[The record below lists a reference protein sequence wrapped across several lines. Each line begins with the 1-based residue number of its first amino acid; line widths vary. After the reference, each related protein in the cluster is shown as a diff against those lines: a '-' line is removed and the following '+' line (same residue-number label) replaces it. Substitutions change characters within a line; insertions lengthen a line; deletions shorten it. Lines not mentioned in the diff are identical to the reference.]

1 MSIARRS
8 LQVAA
13 FVTTLIFG
21 VASMAV
27 IVTQTA
33 WFKDWLRGF
42 IVRQSEDFVNGRL
55 SIGRLDG
62 NLFFGVEFG
71 DVDVSVNGEPVV
83 QIADLGLDYNVFSFL
98 GGDVV
103 IDEVRLTRP
112 VVSLARTDEGWNL
125 ARLIKTD
132 TPDPDQPRTGRSIRI
147 GEIGVSDGTLSIDG
161 AVGITGVEVPSR
173 VENLDASLGV
183 SSDDDLLGVEIRHL
197 SLRAVDP
204 AFVITSLSGTVERTP
219 DEIRLEQVMLRTE
232 ESELQVDG
240 TIEGVESERPVLGMR
255 ASSGKLAI
263 AEIARLVPALRG
275 YQLQP
280 AFAVAAEGPADRMA
294 VNLELREP
302 QVGALAA
309 DLTVDALSPGQRV
322 AGTASLTRI
331 NVAPLL
337 PPQEGAGRASEPVTS
352 DVSAQLSFDFALPDG
367 QRPLSGTYGVNAP
380 RVLVAGY
387 GAQNLRA
394 DGRIDGDVLRVDA
407 SADAYGGRATVA
419 GTVRTGEPR
428 VIDVAGRATNVD
440 LRNLPAELNVPG
452 VASNLNVAYEVA
464 GRGDVY
470 SGRVRFEPST
480 LAGTSIAEGTSAT
493 FEVGRGAPAYSATG
507 RITDLDLQQI
517 GEGFQITALAS
528 ERYRSRIDASFDV
541 SGSGGGEYPLTLDA
555 TGTLTGSEIF
565 DASFPS
571 MEFSAQLE
579 GGNARVTT
587 DGRFMNLNPGEISGN
602 ERLAGIVN
610 GAVDLET
617 TIRDYASGVTV
628 DSIDA
633 AGRILLEDSNIG
645 DVSIVSAT
653 VDGQYADRTGIIKT
667 FELTGPDVNARAE
680 GTLVLT
686 ETGTSNLTL
695 HAETASLD
703 RIGKIVE
710 QPLKGSAVVDATI
723 TGNARELTATGA
735 LMGSDIGHGDNEALS
750 LSSDFTV
757 VVPELT
763 PGDAR
768 VQAST
773 MATFLEVAG
782 QRITELSADVTYAQ
796 PRLEFEATAQEG
808 TRELDAGGSVVFL
821 PDEQEIHLPN
831 LALRTEGVEWRTP
844 AGSDAVVRYSSNRI
858 AIEEIELVNGG
869 QRITADGVLG
879 SQEEPLLVRLDN
891 IDVAEVD
898 RLMLGDQRLAG
909 TLSAEAAITGPT
921 SEPSVEANFT
931 LTGGAFR
938 DYKFESLG
946 GAVEYQ
952 QDGVTLD
959 VRLQQSPTEWLTA
972 AGTAP
977 VTLFRPNPEGVSGHR
992 ESSPGDTV
1000 DIAVMSSQINLGVV
1014 QGFTSAV
1021 TNVAGTLQADVRVT
1035 GSGYDPHVNGTVAI
1049 DGGAFEVP
1057 EYGTAY
1063 TGLDTTIELN
1073 PQGITIQEF
1082 RILDDRGFPM
1092 TVGGTLA
1099 FHARQVGAVDVRIET
1114 DRFEVIDNELADIK
1128 LNTDVRIT
1136 GEIRSPRIEGSID
1149 VENGTIHVAR
1159 LLERVTSDPYATEAA
1174 TLGAEGTKQEPAA
1187 EGEEPR
1193 PSVFDALTVDVDV
1206 NVPNNLVIRGD
1217 DIRAANAPIALGDM
1231 NVTVGGSLQVA
1242 KDPAQPIS
1250 LVGTV
1255 NTVRGNY
1262 TFQGRRFEIMRDG
1275 TIGFSGGKEIDPR
1288 LDIRA
1293 RRDISGI
1300 EVFVNV
1306 RGTLRAPEL
1315 AFNSNPPQDEG
1326 DILALIIFNQPM
1338 NQLGE
1343 GQQASLAERAG
1354 ALAGGYLT
1362 SGLARS
1368 IGNALDLDEFEIQAT
1383 GEAGAGPSITLGEQ
1397 VGRNL
1402 FFRLRQGF
1410 GSQQTT
1416 ELILEY
1422 QIAEFLRAQGSI
1434 AEGSAAAQRIQFR
1447 RVERAGL
1454 DLIFFFSY

>member
-8 LQVAA
+8 LQVVA
-13 FVTTLIFG
+13 FVATLI
-21 VASMAV
+21 VALTSIAV

-71 DVDVSVNGEPVV
+71 DVDVAMNGEPVV
-83 QIADLGLDYNVFSFL
+83 QVADLGLRYNIFSFL

-103 IDEVRLTRP
+103 IDDIRLTRP
-112 VVSLARTDEGWNL
+112 VIRLARTEEGWNL

-132 TPDPDQPRTGRSIRI
+132 TPDPDRPRTGRSIRI
-147 GEIGVSDGTLSIDG
+147 DEIGISDGTLYIDD
-161 AVGITGVEVPSR
+161 AVGIEGVEVPRR
-173 VENLDASLGV
+173 VERLDASLGV
-183 SSDDDLLGVEIRHL
+183 SSDENRLTVEIGHL
-197 SLRAVDP
+197 SLQAVDP
-204 AFVITSLSGTVERTP
+204 AFGVRALSGTVQRTT
-219 DEIRLEQVMLRTE
+219 DEVRLEQIALQTE
-232 ESELQVDG
+232 ESELRVNG
-240 TIEGVESERPVLGMR
+240 AIAGIETERLSLQLTAASER
-255 ASSGKLAI
+255 LAF

-280 AFAVAAEGPADRMA
+280 AFEISAEGPADRLA
-294 VNLELREP
+294 VNLDLREP
-302 QVGALAA
+302 QVGTVAA
-309 DLTVDALSPGQRV
+309 DLTVDALAPGQRV
-322 AGTASLTRI
+322 AGRATLTRI

-337 PPQEGAGRASEPVTS
+337 PPQEGAASASDPITS
-352 DVSAQLSFDFALPDG
+352 DVSAQVAFDFALPEG
-367 QRPLSGTYGVNAP
+367 QRPLSGTYSVNAP

-387 GAQNLRA
+387 GVQNLRA
-394 DGRIDGDVLRVDA
+394 SGRIDGEVVRVDA
-407 SADAYGGRATVA
+407 SANAYGGRATVV

-428 VIDVAGRATNVD
+428 VIDVSGRATNLD

-452 VASNLNVAYEVA
+452 VASNLNVTYELA
-464 GRGDVY
+464 GRGDVF
-470 SGRVRFEPST
+470 SGRLRFDPSS
-480 LAGTSIAEGTSAT
+480 LANASIAEGTSAT
-493 FEVGRGAPAYSATG
+493 FEVGGGAPRYTATG
-507 RITDLDLQQI
+507 QIADLDLQQI
-517 GEGFQITALAS
+517 GEGFEITALAS
-528 ERYRSRIDASFDV
+528 DRFSSRINASFDV
-541 SGSGGGEYPLTLDA
+541 SGSGGGEHPLAIDA
-555 TGTLTGSEIF
+555 TGTLTGTEIF
-565 DASFPS
+565 GARFPS
-571 MEFSAQLE
+571 MTFAAQVAD
-579 GGNARVTT
+579 GDVRVQT
-587 DGRFMNLNPGEISGN
+587 DGRFENLNPGTVADN
-602 ERLAGIVN
+602 PRLAGVVN

-617 TIRDYASGVTV
+617 TIRDYAAGVTV

-633 AGRILLEDSNIG
+633 AGRIMLEDSNVG
-645 DVSIVSAT
+645 NVSIVSAI
-653 VDGQYADRTGIIKT
+653 VDGQYANREGTLET
-667 FELTGPDVNARAE
+667 FELTGPDVNARAQ
-680 GTLVLT
+680 GTISLT
-686 ETGTSNLTL
+686 ETGASDLTVHL
-695 HAETASLD
+695 DTASLD
-703 RIGKIVE
+703 RIGEIVE
-710 QPLKGSAVVDATI
+710 QPLKGAAVVEARI
-723 TGNARELTATGA
+723 TGNARELTATGT
-735 LMGSDIGHGDNEALS
+735 LKGSDLGHGDNEALS

-763 PGDAR
+763 PADAR
-768 VQAST
+768 VEAST
-773 MATFLEVAG
+773 MATFVQVAG

-796 PRLEFEATAQEG
+796 PRLEFTATAQEG
-808 TRELDAGGSVVFL
+808 NRELDAGGSVVFL

-844 AGSDAVVRYSSNRI
+844 PDSDAVVRYSSTRI
-858 AIEEIELVNGG
+858 GIEDIELVNGT

-879 SQEEPLLVRLDN
+879 STEEPLLVRLDG

-898 RLMLGDQRLAG
+898 RLLLGDQRISG
-909 TLSAEAAITGPT
+909 TFSAEAMVTGPM
-921 SEPSVEANFT
+921 SEPDVEADFT

-938 DYKFESLG
+938 DYTFESFA
-946 GAVEYQ
+946 GAVEYRK
-952 QDGVTLD
+952 DGVTLD

-972 AGTAP
+972 TGTAP
-977 VTLFRPNPEGVSGHR
+977 MTLFQPNPEGVTGHR
-992 ESSPGDTV
+992 EPSPGDTV
-1000 DIAVMSSQINLGVV
+1000 DIAVASSQIELGVV
-1014 QGFTSAV
+1014 QGFTSLV
-1021 TNVAGTLQADVRVT
+1021 TDVTGTLQADLRVT
-1035 GSGYDPHVNGTVAI
+1035 GSGYDPHVNGTVRIA
-1049 DGGAFEVP
+1049 GGAFDVP

-1099 FHARQVGAVDVRIET
+1099 FHAREVGAVDVRIVT
-1114 DRFEVIDNELADIK
+1114 DRFEVIDNQLADIK
-1128 LNTDVRIT
+1128 LNSDVRIT
-1136 GEIRSPRIEGSID
+1136 GEIRRPRIEGRID

-1159 LLERVTSDPYATEAA
+1159 LLEQVTADPYATEAA
-1174 TLGAEGTKQEPAA
+1174 TLGPEGVKDDAA
-1187 EGEEPR
+1187 GEEEPE
-1193 PSVFDALTVDVDV
+1193 PSVFDALTIDLAV
-1206 NVPNNLVIRGD
+1206 NVPNNLVIRGQ

-1231 NVTVGGSLQVA
+1231 NVTVGGKLQVQKEEA
-1242 KDPAQPIS
+1242 EPIR
-1250 LVGTV
+1250 LIGTV
-1255 NTVRGNY
+1255 NTVRGTY
-1262 TFQGRRFEIMRDG
+1262 TFQGRRFDIMRDG
-1275 TIGFSGGKEIDPR
+1275 QIGFSGGEEIDPR

-1293 RRDISGI
+1293 RRVISGI
-1300 EVFVNV
+1300 ETFVNV

-1315 AFNSNPPQDEG
+1315 AFSSNPPQDEG

-1343 GQQASLAERAG
+1343 GQQVSLAERAG

-1362 SGLARS
+1362 SGLSRS
-1368 IGNALDLDEFEIQAT
+1368 IASALDLDEFEIQAT

-1422 QIAEFLRAQGSI
+1422 QIAEFLRAQGSV